1 MEESGGRQRAKN
13 DLLIRGGTPVFQA
26 MLRFAQQC
34 FYGVKG
40 RGGRKMS
47 GKNFNLMLRRLFRRY
62 IVNRSEADQSNVKSK
77 QGIILWIQLYPI
89 IPRHFNLH
97 LKKIDIAQVQ
107 PFNSNQ
113 TIRVLSRRL
122 YSFLFFVRNFPCELI
137 ARFQDGK
144 DNQSTGR
151 VRDAIINQPRSA
163 NTRNFEYP

>member
-1 MEESGGRQRAKN
+1 MDATSREDGCYWQNLEESGGRQRAKN

-62 IVNRSEADQSNVKSK
+62 IVNRLEDQSNVKSK

-122 YSFLFFVRNFPCELI
+122 GNGCKRMYVFIVFYLRNIKRL
-137 ARFQDGK
+137 
-144 DNQSTGR
+144 
-151 VRDAIINQPRSA
+151 
-163 NTRNFEYP
+163 